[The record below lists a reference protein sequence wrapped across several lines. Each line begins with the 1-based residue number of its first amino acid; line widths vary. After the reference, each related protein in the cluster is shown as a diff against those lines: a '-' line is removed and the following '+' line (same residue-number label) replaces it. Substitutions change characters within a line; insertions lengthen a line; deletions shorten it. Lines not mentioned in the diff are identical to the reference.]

1 MRRGPR
7 TGNEK
12 LSPEL
17 ERQVDQLC
25 DRFEAAWKAGQ
36 QAPIEGFLADI
47 SETGC
52 GAALRELLFL
62 ELAYRIQAGEKP
74 ILKEYQ
80 LRFPEHAEVVSAV
93 FREGI
98 SVTRL
103 GPDNSETSGLSGAN
117 SLDQADAGETGPP
130 LDLGRYQI
138 TAEVGRG
145 GFGVAIKV
153 PHRHCLATPGYAQ
166 TFLREAR
173 ILASLDHP
181 GIVPVYDVAQADDGV
196 SY

>member
-103 GPDNSETSGLSGAN
+103 GPDHSETSGLSGAN

-145 GFGVAIKV
+145 GFGVVYKAFDSELQRDVAIKV

-173 ILASLDHP
+173 ILA
-181 GIVPVYDVAQADDGV
+181 
-196 SY
+196 